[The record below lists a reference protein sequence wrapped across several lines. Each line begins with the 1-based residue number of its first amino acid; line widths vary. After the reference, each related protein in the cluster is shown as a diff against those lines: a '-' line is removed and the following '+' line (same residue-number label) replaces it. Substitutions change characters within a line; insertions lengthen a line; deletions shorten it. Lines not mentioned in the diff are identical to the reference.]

1 MVDEFT
7 VATEIWH
14 GERRPAD
21 KFDLI
26 EVQPTVHLNKH
37 GSYTAVLRVWRAGN
51 VQGQH
56 IECPFSSEE
65 EAKSAA
71 LRMQTEFRAEV
82 TAETPVWE

>member
-1 MVDEFT
+1 MVDEFS
-7 VATEIWH
+7 VETEIWQ
-14 GERRPAD
+14 GERRSAD

-26 EVQPTVHLNKH
+26 EGQPTVHLNRH
-37 GSYTAVLRVWRAGN
+37 GSYTAVLRIWRAGN

-56 IECPFSSEE
+56 VECPFPSEE

-71 LRMQTEFRAEV
+71 LRMQSEFRPNV